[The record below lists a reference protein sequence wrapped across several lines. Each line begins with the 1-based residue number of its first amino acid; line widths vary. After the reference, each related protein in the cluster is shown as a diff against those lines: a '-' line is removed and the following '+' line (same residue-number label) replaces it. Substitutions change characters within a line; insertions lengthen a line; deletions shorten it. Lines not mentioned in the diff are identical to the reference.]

1 MRRLHRFLALS
12 SCERRLVVEAAF
24 CLAAIRLAL
33 RVLRFRTLWA
43 IVNRAPRASRCERAP
58 GGFSAERIAWAV
70 AVVSPYVVG
79 VKPCLTQ
86 ALAAQ
91 VLLVRRG
98 LPARLRLGVARGE
111 QGEVQ
116 AHAWTETAGKV
127 VSGGSAA
134 ELERFTPLLALDAT
148 TP

>member
-1 MRRLHRFLALS
+1 MRRLRRFLALS
-12 SCERRLVVEAAF
+12 SSERRLVVEAAF
-24 CLAAIRLAL
+24 CLTAIRLAL
-33 RVLRFRTLWA
+33 RVLRFGTLWE
-43 IVNRAPRASRCERAP
+43 IVNRAPRASRHERAT
-58 GGFSAERIAWAV
+58 GGVSTDRIAWAV
-70 AVVSPYVVG
+70 AVISPYVVG
-79 VKPCLTQ
+79 VRPCLTQ

-98 LPARLRLGVARGE
+98 FPARLRLGVARGE

-134 ELERFTPLLALDAT
+134 ELERFTPLLALDARR
-148 TP
+148 P